1 MLPHSSSLHREKE
14 RTLPVGEGW
23 GEGKIKTATDPK
35 NGGNTNRHFL
45 IVIKNFIN
53 NLPHVINFY

>member
-35 NGGNTNRHFL
+35 NGGNTNRHFFNRDKKL
-45 IVIKNFIN
+45 
-53 NLPHVINFY
+53 Y